1 MPASTCQIS
10 RKEDQPMAYENL
22 ELLINGKWTTGTSG
36 KSEPVLNPAT
46 EEVIGHVPHASAAD
60 LDAALEASKK
70 GFKTWRSMTAL
81 ARQDIMENAA
91 RLLEERKETY
101 AENLTREMGK
111 PITESRMELDF
122 VIGILRWYAEEG
134 KRAYGRLVPARVPGM
149 RQMVIKEP
157 VGPVTAFVAWNF
169 PGVNVI
175 RKIAGALG
183 AGCSIIIKASEET
196 PSTCVSIAR
205 CLQEAGLPDGVVNI
219 VFGVPDDVSRHILAS
234 PIPKKLSFTGSVP
247 VGKHLQVLAAD
258 TLKRCTMELGGH
270 APVMVFED
278 ADIEQTAKMAVGSKF
293 RNAGQVCVSPTRF
306 YVQEKIADDFT
317 EAFVAAASE
326 IKVGNGLDEGVGMGP
341 LIGERRLGVMQS
353 FVDDAK
359 NHGAEVLIGGERV
372 GNQGFFYAPTVLR
385 NVPEDAMIMNEEP
398 FGPLAPISTFSDF
411 DDVVARANKL
421 TFGLASYAFT
431 KDGSRAAALG
441 NEIESGLLAVNSF
454 VVSTPETPFGGI
466 NESGYGSEGGIEGL
480 DAFLQTKFVTE
491 VGV

>member
-1 MPASTCQIS
+1 
-10 RKEDQPMAYENL
+10 MAYEKL
-22 ELLINGKWTTGTSG
+22 ELLIDGKWSAGTSG

-46 EEVIGHVPHASAAD
+46 EEVLGHVPHASAAD
-60 LDAALEASKK
+60 LDAALEASRK
-70 GFKTWRSMTAL
+70 GFKTWKAMTAL
-81 ARQDIMENAA
+81 ARQDIMEKAA
-91 RLLEERKETY
+91 RLIEERKETY

-111 PITESRMELDF
+111 PFAEAKMELDF
-122 VIGILRWYAEEG
+122 TISVLRWYGEEG
-134 KRAYGRLVPARVPGM
+134 KRAYGRLVPARMPGM

-157 VGPVTAFVAWNF
+157 VGPATAFVAWNF

-175 RKIAGALG
+175 RKVAGALG
-183 AGCSIIIKASEET
+183 AGCSLIIKASEET
-196 PSTCVSIAR
+196 PSTCISIAR
-205 CLQEAGLPDGVVNI
+205 CLQEAGLPDGVLNV
-219 VFGVPDDVSRHILAS
+219 VFGVPDDVSRHLLAS

-247 VGKHLQVLAAD
+247 VGKHLQALAAE

-278 ADIEQTAKMAVGSKF
+278 ADIAKAAKAAAGSKF

-306 YVQEKIADDFT
+306 YVQESVLDDFT
-317 EAFVAAASE
+317 DAFVAAASE
-326 IKVGNGLDEGVGMGP
+326 IKVGNGMDDGVGMGP

-359 NHGAEVLIGGERV
+359 NHGAEVVLGGERI

-398 FGPLAPISTFSDF
+398 FGPLAPIASFKDF

-421 TFGLASYAFT
+421 SFGLASYAFT
-431 KDGSRAAALG
+431 NDGARAAALG
-441 NEIESGLLAVNSF
+441 EQIEAGLLAVNSF
-454 VVSTPETPFGGI
+454 VVSTPETPFGGV
-466 NESGYGSEGGIEGL
+466 NESGYGSEGGVEGL
-480 DAFLQTKFVTE
+480 DAFLRTKFVTE